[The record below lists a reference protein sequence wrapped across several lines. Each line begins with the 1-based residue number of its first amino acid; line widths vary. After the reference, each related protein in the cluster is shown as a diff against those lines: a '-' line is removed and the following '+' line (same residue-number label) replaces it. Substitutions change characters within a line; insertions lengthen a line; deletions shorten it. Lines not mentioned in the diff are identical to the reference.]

1 MRYVR
6 DLAGLEKPKVGYHP
20 INTATNI
27 TMGAWVSQSAGLVIA
42 ATNSLATAVLGVTAA
57 SHTGSDSTLAP
68 QLDAA
73 TVAVYDSPT
82 AVFAMPAAQITATT
96 NSTTNTI
103 EATGIATFGAAN
115 VFQGGYLELVSIDT
129 NSSVT
134 DSVGTKK
141 RISAFDHT
149 NKIFTAAFTGAVAA
163 GDVFYLYPP
172 KGCQVG
178 EFGSAATNMV
188 YTATTNGPTKVVGWD
203 YDLKE
208 VQIAA
213 KLHAFG
219 NKDA

>member
-1 MRYVR
+1 MKYVG
-6 DLAGLEKPKVGYHP
+6 DLAGFEKAKISYHP
-20 INTATNI
+20 ITNSTNI
-27 TMGAWVSQSAGLVIA
+27 AKGAWVSQSAGLVIK
-42 ATNSLATAVLGVTAA
+42 ATNNLATAVLGVTAA
-57 SHTGSDSTLAP
+57 SHDATNSTLTP
-68 QLDAA
+68 WTDA
-73 TVAVYDSPT
+73 TKIPVYDSPT
-82 AVFAMPAAQITATT
+82 AVFSMPAAQITATT

-103 EATGIATFGAAN
+103 EATGIAAFGAAN

-129 NSSVT
+129 NSSIT

-141 RISAFDHT
+141 IISAFDHT

-178 EFGSAATNMV
+178 EFGSLATNMV

-203 YDLKE
+203 FELKE
-208 VQIAA
+208 VHIAA